1 MAEVS
6 QAVCDLCGEGL
17 DGGRVLCVACSRR
30 ALHARKAALRQSY
43 LAVAAADERAGQEL
57 AELRGCSA
65 FAAACARADTQARF
79 DESRA
84 RIAALRAHLALLQ
97 ERNASS
103 LLLSFSSSPPG
114 SRDTAWSDT
123 TRADDGWGDGCDEQ
137 QHNR

>member
-1 MAEVS
+1 MTLSMAEVS

-57 AELRGCSA
+57 AELRESRA
-65 FAAACARADTQARF
+65 FVDACARADTDATH
-79 DESRA
+79 EELRA
-84 RIAALRAHLALLQ
+84 RIAAMRAHLALLQ

-103 LLLSFSSSPPG
+103 LFIGFLCTVTCG
-114 SRDTAWSDT
+114 AV
-123 TRADDGWGDGCDEQ
+123 C
-137 QHNR
+137 